1 MRQVLSV
8 ILTFA
13 IVARLAPASPD
24 TAAVTAQIAAMPLG
38 AHIELRLKNKQK
50 LRGIRGAVSNTGF
63 VLVDA
68 HQAEHQM
75 VFDDIASVKLFSGN
89 PHTTRNVV
97 IIVAV
102 AAVATLAIII
112 GVALRCGPFGC
123 NSKL

>member
-24 TAAVTAQIAAMPLG
+24 TARVTAQIVAMPLG
-38 AHIELRLKNKQK
+38 ANIELRLKTKQK
-50 LRGIRGAVSNTGF
+50 IRGSRGAVSNTGF
-63 VLVDA
+63 ALVDA
-68 HQAEHQM
+68 HAAEQQIA
-75 VFDDIASVKLFSGN
+75 FDDVVWVKEFSGKS
-89 PHTTRNVV
+89 HTTRNVV
-97 IIVAV
+97 IIVGV
-102 AAVATLAIII
+102 AAVATIAIII